1 MTTTSRLSSEQSRIY
16 TPARLELEF
25 SPAKWH
31 ADREETLERHHHQG
45 VESTR
50 HWKANLDV
58 RYGDGPLQTLDL
70 FPGPHAQS
78 PCCVVLHGGFWRIS
92 DKAALN
98 FIGGFLRSR
107 GLAAVVANFDLCPTV
122 TIDTIVDEVRELL
135 DWVAING
142 VEVGIAPERLL
153 LFGHATGAHLA
164 AMALLQ
170 NTKSEPANWQS
181 KIVGS
186 FLLSGLYDLRQAP
199 NLSVN
204 SILKLDNVSA
214 LRNSPLFH
222 HDFHTRAPVIIAA
235 AQLETAE
242 FQAQSK
248 DMAARLRDYGT
259 TVREFT
265 VAGAGHFSILDA
277 ILEPDC
283 TAMCSF
289 VDLAF
294 SEADDV

>member
-1 MTTTSRLSSEQSRIY
+1 MTATSWLSSEQPRIY
-16 TPARLELEF
+16 TPERLELEF

-31 ADREETLERHHHQG
+31 ANREETLERHHHQG
-45 VESTR
+45 AESTR
-50 HWKANLDV
+50 RWKADLDI

-78 PCCVVLHGGFWRIS
+78 PCCVIIHGGFWRIS

-98 FIGGFLRSR
+98 FIGGFFRSR

-122 TIDTIVDEVRELL
+122 TIDTIVGEVRELL
-135 DWVAING
+135 DWVAIKG
-142 VEVGIAPERLL
+142 AEVGIVPERLM

-164 AMALLQ
+164 AMALSR
-170 NTKSEPANWQS
+170 NTKSETANWQS

-186 FLLSGLYDLRQAP
+186 FLLSGLYDLRQLP
-199 NLSVN
+199 NLSIN
-204 SILKLDNVSA
+204 SILNLDTASA

-248 DMAARLRDYGT
+248 DMAVRLRDYGT

-265 VAGAGHFSILDA
+265 VADAGHFSILDA
-277 ILEPDC
+277 ILEPDS
-283 TAMCSF
+283 TAMNIF
-289 VDLAF
+289 IDLAF
-294 SEADDV
+294 GEPDDV